1 MVHTRN
7 SQPTGSICRYY
18 HYSAHSVADC
28 MEDVTLLAPA
38 WEKEKGIEET
48 SQGEELEE
56 GGEEVEATPRDD
68 DAASKDE
75 L

>member
-1 MVHTRN
+1 
-7 SQPTGSICRYY
+7 
-18 HYSAHSVADC
+18 

-48 SQGEELEE
+48 SQDGEL
-56 GGEEVEATPRDD
+56 GEVEATPRDD

>member
-1 MVHTRN
+1 MVHSHN

-38 WEKEKGIEET
+38 WEKDIEET
-48 SQGEELEE
+48 SQEVKLEE